1 MRNKIRAFVVTVSIF
16 VAINAAVMAEGN
28 YTVGD
33 ITFSNLKE
41 LPGGFLETKLPV
53 KTGDSY
59 SNKSLSDIYL
69 ALKNLGYVSNVNIYP
84 TIAGEKVNLV
94 IEVDEANGALNLAKQ
109 VESKQDYTQK
119 TEFKVTSVEI
129 TGAKNTSDYISKIP
143 AKVGEY
149 FVPQDV
155 LNGAKA
161 LFETG
166 YFESVDPKVE
176 RKADNTVS
184 INYVVVENPIISKVS
199 VSGQTLYTEEQ
210 LKEALGIKEGEI
222 LNGNLL
228 DPQNNG
234 IIKKYNADGYSLARV
249 ENIKIEKDGALL
261 VSLTEG
267 IVTGIS
273 YSKVNSKKEEER
285 RNPNQTKLRTQN
297 YVFERVQK
305 LHEGQVYNKE
315 NVEGTIRELYRTG
328 LFTSIEPVFKGG
340 ETNPNERTVE
350 FLVEE
355 RPTASINGSI
365 SYGTSVGIVGGI
377 KFSDTNFMGRGQ
389 EATFNVEMSNKGN
402 KTAEIG
408 LFDPWIKGTDRL
420 QGGWSVYWKES
431 KDEDAV
437 GSELMKVRKIGTR
450 LTLGKGLS
458 DKIYVRT
465 ALRFENVREQEAD
478 QDVREKYNLVAVTP
492 SIIYDTRN
500 NSFNP
505 QSGIYSTA
513 SYEYGELI
521 SDPRSYS
528 QVELDLR
535 AYHRTFFKDSNVM
548 AYRAVWGY
556 TGGGTPES
564 LRFSV
569 GGAES
574 IRGYDSGEFD
584 GYNKFHLSI
593 ENRTQVNKFMQIVG
607 FFDIGNAWQTADE
620 TPDRESANQFK
631 DLKKGVGVGVRLN
644 TPVGPLRFDYG
655 WPLDA
660 VTAGEKKESG
670 KFYFSFGQ
678 TF

>member
-1 MRNKIRAFVVTVSIF
+1 MKNKIKAFLLVATLF
-16 VAINAAVMAEGN
+16 VAMNVSVMAEGN
-28 YTVGD
+28 YVIGD

-41 LPGGFLETKLPV
+41 LPSDFLETKLPV

-69 ALKNLGYVSNVNIYP
+69 ALKELGYVSNVNIYP
-84 TIAGEKVNLV
+84 KISEGKVNLV
-94 IEVDEANGALNLAKQ
+94 IEVDEVNGALNLAKQ
-109 VESKQDYTQK
+109 AESKQDYSKK
-119 TEFKVTSVEI
+119 TEFVVTSVEI
-129 TGAKNTSDYISKIP
+129 TGAKNASDYISKIP
-143 AKVGEY
+143 IKVGEY

-155 LNGAKA
+155 INGSKA
-161 LFETG
+161 LFDTG
-166 YFESVDPKVE
+166 YFESVEPKVE
-176 RKADNTVS
+176 RKADNTISV
-184 INYVVVENPIISKVS
+184 NYVVVENPVVSKVEI
-199 VSGQTLYTEEQ
+199 SGQTLYTEEE
-210 LKEALGIKEGEI
+210 LKKALGIKEGEV

-228 DPQNNG
+228 DPQKNG
-234 IIKKYNADGYSLARV
+234 IIKKYNDAGYSLARI
-249 ENIKIEKDGALL
+249 ENINVGKDGKIVLD
-261 VSLTEG
+261 LTEG
-267 IVTGIS
+267 IITEIT
-273 YSKVNSKKEEER
+273 YSKINPKKEGER
-285 RNPNQTKLRTQN
+285 RSPSNSNLRTQN
-297 YVFERVQK
+297 YLFERVQK
-305 LHEGQVYNKE
+305 LQEGQVYNKE
-315 NVEGTIRELYRTG
+315 NIEGTIRELYRTG
-328 LFTSIEPVFKGG
+328 LFTSIEPTIRSVDSDA
-340 ETNPNERTVE
+340 NARVVD

-377 KFSDTNFMGRGQ
+377 KFSDTNFLGKGQ

-402 KTAEIG
+402 KTVEIG

-420 QGGWSVYWKES
+420 QGGWTVYWRES
-431 KDEDAV
+431 KDEDAT
-437 GSELMKVRKIGTR
+437 GSDLMKVRKTGTR
-450 LTLGKGLS
+450 FTLGKGLN

-465 ALRFENVREQEAD
+465 ALRYENVKETEAD
-478 QDVREKYNLVAVTP
+478 NDIRERYNLVAITP
-492 SIIYDTRN
+492 SIIYDSRN

-513 SYEYGELI
+513 SYEFGELI

-535 AYHRTFFKDSNVM
+535 GYHRTFFKDANVM

-556 TGGGTPES
+556 TGKDTPES

-593 ENRTQVNKFMQIVG
+593 ENRTQINKYMQIVG
-607 FFDIGNAWQTADE
+607 FFDMGNAWQTSAKL
-620 TPDRESANQFK
+620 PDRNSANQFK
-631 DLKKGVGVGVRLN
+631 DLKKGVGIGVRLN

-655 WPLDA
+655 WPLDPI
-660 VTAGEKKESG
+660 TPGGEKESG

>member
-16 VAINAAVMAEGN
+16 VAMNAAVMAEGN
-28 YTVGD
+28 YTVGE

-119 TEFKVTSVEI
+119 TEFKVTSIEI

-155 LNGAKA
+155 INGAKA

-340 ETNPNERTVE
+340 ETNPNARTVE

-377 KFSDTNFMGRGQ
+377 KFSDTNFMGKGQ
-389 EATFNVEMSNKGN
+389 EATFNVEVSNKGN

-437 GSELMKVRKIGTR
+437 DSELMKVRKIGTR
-450 LTLGKGLS
+450 LTLGKGLN

-535 AYHRTFFKDSNVM
+535 AYHRTFFKDANVM

-556 TGGGTPES
+556 TGAGTPES

-574 IRGYDSGEFD
+574 IRGYDSGAFD

-607 FFDIGNAWQTADE
+607 FFDMGNAWQTVGAE
-620 TPDRESANQFK
+620 PDRESANQFK

>member
-16 VAINAAVMAEGN
+16 VAMNATVMAEGN

-328 LFTSIEPVFKGG
+328 LFTSIEPIFKGG
-340 ETNPNERTVE
+340 EKDPNARVVE

-389 EATFNVEMSNKGN
+389 EATLMLKCQTKG
-402 KTAEIG
+402 
-408 LFDPWIKGTDRL
+408 IKQQRL
-420 QGGWSVYWKES
+420 GY
-431 KDEDAV
+431 
-437 GSELMKVRKIGTR
+437 
-450 LTLGKGLS
+450 
-458 DKIYVRT
+458 
-465 ALRFENVREQEAD
+465 
-478 QDVREKYNLVAVTP
+478 
-492 SIIYDTRN
+492 
-500 NSFNP
+500 
-505 QSGIYSTA
+505 
-513 SYEYGELI
+513 LI
-521 SDPRSYS
+521 
-528 QVELDLR
+528 
-535 AYHRTFFKDSNVM
+535 H
-548 AYRAVWGY
+548 G
-556 TGGGTPES
+556 
-564 LRFSV
+564 
-569 GGAES
+569 
-574 IRGYDSGEFD
+574 
-584 GYNKFHLSI
+584 
-593 ENRTQVNKFMQIVG
+593 
-607 FFDIGNAWQTADE
+607 
-620 TPDRESANQFK
+620 
-631 DLKKGVGVGVRLN
+631 
-644 TPVGPLRFDYG
+644 
-655 WPLDA
+655 
-660 VTAGEKKESG
+660 
-670 KFYFSFGQ
+670 
-678 TF
+678 

>member
-328 LFTSIEPVFKGG
+328 LFTSIEPIFKGG
-340 ETNPNERTVE
+340 EKDPNSRVVE

-377 KFSDTNFMGRGQ
+377 KFSDTNFMGKGQ
-389 EATFNVEMSNKGN
+389 EATFNVEMSNKGS

>member
-155 LNGAKA
+155 INGAKA

-377 KFSDTNFMGRGQ
+377 KFSDTNFMGKGQ
-389 EATFNVEMSNKGN
+389 EATFNVEMSNKGS

-437 GSELMKVRKIGTR
+437 DSELMKVRKIGTR
-450 LTLGKGLS
+450 LTLGKGLN

-478 QDVREKYNLVAVTP
+478 LDVREKYNLVAVTP

-513 SYEYGELI
+513 SYEFGELLK
-521 SDPRSYS
+521 DPRSYS

-535 AYHRTFFKDSNVM
+535 AYHRTFFKDANVM

-574 IRGYDSGEFD
+574 IRGYDSGAFD

-607 FFDIGNAWQTADE
+607 FFDMGNAWQTAGAE
-620 TPDRESANQFK
+620 PDRESANQFK

-660 VTAGEKKESG
+660 VIAGEKKESG

>member
-16 VAINAAVMAEGN
+16 VAMNAAVMAEGN
-28 YTVGD
+28 YTVGE

-119 TEFKVTSVEI
+119 TEFKVTSIEI

-155 LNGAKA
+155 INGAKA

-377 KFSDTNFMGRGQ
+377 KFSDTNFMGKGQ
-389 EATFNVEMSNKGN
+389 EATFNIEVSNKGN

-437 GSELMKVRKIGTR
+437 DNELMKVRKIGTR
-450 LTLGKGLS
+450 LTLGKGLN

-535 AYHRTFFKDSNVM
+535 AYHRTFFKDANVM

-556 TGGGTPES
+556 TGAGTPES

-574 IRGYDSGEFD
+574 IRGYDSGAFD

-607 FFDIGNAWQTADE
+607 FFDMGNAWQTVGAE
-620 TPDRESANQFK
+620 PDRESANQFK

>member
-16 VAINAAVMAEGN
+16 VAMNAAVMAEGN
-28 YTVGD
+28 YTVGE

-69 ALKNLGYVSNVNIYP
+69 ALKNLGYVSNINIYP

-155 LNGAKA
+155 INGAKA

-249 ENIKIEKDGALL
+249 ENIKIEKDGSLA

-267 IVTGIS
+267 IVTGIT
-273 YSKVNSKKEEER
+273 YSKVNSKKEGER
-285 RNPNQTKLRTQN
+285 RNPNQTKLRTQD

-340 ETNPNERTVE
+340 ETNPNARTVE

-377 KFSDTNFMGRGQ
+377 KFSDTNFMGKGQ
-389 EATFNVEMSNKGN
+389 EATFNVEVSNKGN

-437 GSELMKVRKIGTR
+437 DSELMKVRKIGTR
-450 LTLGKGLS
+450 LTLGKGLN

-535 AYHRTFFKDSNVM
+535 AYHRTFFKDANVM

-556 TGGGTPES
+556 TGAGTPES

-574 IRGYDSGEFD
+574 IRGYDSGAFD

-607 FFDIGNAWQTADE
+607 FFDMGNAWQTVGAE
-620 TPDRESANQFK
+620 PDRESANQFK

>member
-16 VAINAAVMAEGN
+16 VAMNAAVMAEGN
-28 YTVGD
+28 YTVGE

-119 TEFKVTSVEI
+119 TEFKVTSIEI

-155 LNGAKA
+155 INGAKA

-273 YSKVNSKKEEER
+273 YSKVNSKKEGER
-285 RNPNQTKLRTQN
+285 RNPNQTKLRTQD

-340 ETNPNERTVE
+340 ETNPNARTVE

-377 KFSDTNFMGRGQ
+377 KFSDTNFMGKGQ
-389 EATFNVEMSNKGN
+389 EATFNVEVSNKGN

-437 GSELMKVRKIGTR
+437 DNELMKVRKIGTR
-450 LTLGKGLS
+450 LTLGKGLN

-535 AYHRTFFKDSNVM
+535 AYHRTFFKDANVM

-556 TGGGTPES
+556 TGAGTPES

-574 IRGYDSGEFD
+574 IRGYDSGAFD

-607 FFDIGNAWQTADE
+607 FFDMGNAWQTVGAE
-620 TPDRESANQFK
+620 PDRESANQFK

>member
-155 LNGAKA
+155 INGAKA

-249 ENIKIEKDGALL
+249 ENIKIEKDGSLV

-267 IVTGIS
+267 IVTGIT

-377 KFSDTNFMGRGQ
+377 KFSDTNFMGKGQ
-389 EATFNVEMSNKGN
+389 EATFNVEMSNKGS

-437 GSELMKVRKIGTR
+437 DSELMKVRKIGTR
-450 LTLGKGLS
+450 LTLGKGLN

-478 QDVREKYNLVAVTP
+478 LDVREKYNLVAVTP

-513 SYEYGELI
+513 SYEFGELLK
-521 SDPRSYS
+521 DPRSYS

-535 AYHRTFFKDSNVM
+535 AYHRTFFKDANVM

-574 IRGYDSGEFD
+574 IRGYDSGAFD

-607 FFDIGNAWQTADE
+607 FFDMGNAWQTADAK
-620 TPDRESANQFK
+620 PDRESANQFK

-655 WPLDA
+655 WPLDS
-660 VTAGEKKESG
+660 VIAGEKKESG

>member
-340 ETNPNERTVE
+340 ETNPNARTVE

-377 KFSDTNFMGRGQ
+377 KFSDTNFMGKGQ
-389 EATFNVEMSNKGN
+389 EATFNVEVSNKGN

-437 GSELMKVRKIGTR
+437 DSELMKVRKIGTR
-450 LTLGKGLS
+450 LTLGKGLN

-535 AYHRTFFKDSNVM
+535 AYHRTFFKDANVM

-556 TGGGTPES
+556 TGAGTPES

-574 IRGYDSGEFD
+574 IRGYDSGAFD

-607 FFDIGNAWQTADE
+607 FFDMGNAWQTVGAE
-620 TPDRESANQFK
+620 PDRESANQFK

>member
-109 VESKQDYTQK
+109 AESKQDYTQK
-119 TEFKVTSVEI
+119 TEFKVTGVEI
-129 TGAKNTSDYISKIP
+129 TGAKKASDYISKIP
-143 AKVGEY
+143 VKTGEY

-155 LNGAKA
+155 INGAKF

-184 INYVVVENPIISKVS
+184 VNYVVVENPVISKVI
-199 VSGQTLYTEEQ
+199 VTGQTLYTEEQ
-210 LKEALGIKEGEI
+210 LKEALGVKEGEI

-228 DPQNNG
+228 NPENNG
-234 IIKKYNADGYSLARV
+234 IIKKYNVDGYSLARI
-249 ENIKIEKDGALL
+249 ENIKVEKNGTLEI
-261 VSLTEG
+261 SLTEG
-267 IVTGIS
+267 IVTEIS
-273 YSKVNSKKEEER
+273 YSKVNSKKEGER

-328 LFTSIEPVFKGG
+328 LFTSIEPIFKGG
-340 ETNPNERTVE
+340 EKDPNSRVVE

>member
-16 VAINAAVMAEGN
+16 VAMNATVMAEGN

-273 YSKVNSKKEEER
+273 YSKVNSKKEGER

-377 KFSDTNFMGRGQ
+377 KFSDTNFMGKGQ
-389 EATFNVEMSNKGN
+389 EATFNVEMSNKGS

-437 GSELMKVRKIGTR
+437 DSELMKVRKIGTR
-450 LTLGKGLS
+450 LTLGKGLN

-478 QDVREKYNLVAVTP
+478 LDVREKYNLVAVTP

-513 SYEYGELI
+513 SYEFGELLK
-521 SDPRSYS
+521 DPRSYS

-535 AYHRTFFKDSNVM
+535 AYHRTFFKDANVM

-574 IRGYDSGEFD
+574 IRGYD
-584 GYNKFHLSI
+584 
-593 ENRTQVNKFMQIVG
+593 
-607 FFDIGNAWQTADE
+607 
-620 TPDRESANQFK
+620 
-631 DLKKGVGVGVRLN
+631 
-644 TPVGPLRFDYG
+644 
-655 WPLDA
+655 
-660 VTAGEKKESG
+660 
-670 KFYFSFGQ
+670 
-678 TF
+678 

>member
-16 VAINAAVMAEGN
+16 VAMNAAVMAEGN
-28 YTVGD
+28 YTVGE

-155 LNGAKA
+155 INGAKA

-377 KFSDTNFMGRGQ
+377 KFSDTNFMGKGQ
-389 EATFNVEMSNKGN
+389 EATFNVEMSNKGS

-437 GSELMKVRKIGTR
+437 DSELMKVRKIGTR
-450 LTLGKGLS
+450 LTLGKGLN

-478 QDVREKYNLVAVTP
+478 LDVREKYNLVAVTP

-513 SYEYGELI
+513 SYEFGELLK
-521 SDPRSYS
+521 DPRSYS

-535 AYHRTFFKDSNVM
+535 AYHRTFFKDANVM

-574 IRGYDSGEFD
+574 IRGYDSGAFD

-593 ENRTQVNKFMQIVG
+593 ENRTQVNKFMQVVG
-607 FFDIGNAWQTADE
+607 FFDMGNAWQTAGAE
-620 TPDRESANQFK
+620 PDRESANQFK

-655 WPLDA
+655 WPLDS
-660 VTAGEKKESG
+660 VIAGEKKESG

>member
-273 YSKVNSKKEEER
+273 YSKVNSKKEGER

-328 LFTSIEPVFKGG
+328 LFTSIEPIFKGG
-340 ETNPNERTVE
+340 EKDPNARVVE

>member
-16 VAINAAVMAEGN
+16 VAMNATVMAEGN

-273 YSKVNSKKEEER
+273 YSKVNSKKEGER

-328 LFTSIEPVFKGG
+328 LFTSIEPIFKGG
-340 ETNPNERTVE
+340 EKDPNARVVE

>member
-28 YTVGD
+28 YTVGN
-33 ITFSNLKE
+33 ITFSNLEE

-84 TIAGEKVNLV
+84 TISGNRVNLV

-109 VESKQDYTQK
+109 AESKQDYTQK
-119 TEFKVTSVEI
+119 TEFKVTGVEI
-129 TGAKNTSDYISKIP
+129 TGAKNASDYISKIP
-143 AKVGEY
+143 VKTGEY

-155 LNGAKA
+155 INGAKF

-184 INYVVVENPIISKVS
+184 VNYVVVENPVISKVI
-199 VSGQTLYTEEQ
+199 VTGQTLYTEEQ
-210 LKEALGIKEGEI
+210 LKEALGVKEGEI

-228 DPQNNG
+228 NLENNG
-234 IIKKYNADGYSLARV
+234 IIKKYNVDGYSLARI
-249 ENIKIEKDGALL
+249 ENIKVEKNGTLEI
-261 VSLTEG
+261 SLTEG
-267 IVTGIS
+267 IVTEIS
-273 YSKVNSKKEEER
+273 YSKVNSKKEGER

-328 LFTSIEPVFKGG
+328 LFTSIEPIFKGG
-340 ETNPNERTVE
+340 EKDPNARVVE

>member
-210 LKEALGIKEGEI
+210 LKEALGVKEGEI

-228 DPQNNG
+228 NLENNG
-234 IIKKYNADGYSLARV
+234 IIKKYNVDGYSLARI
-249 ENIKIEKDGALL
+249 ENIKVEKNGTLEI
-261 VSLTEG
+261 SLTEG
-267 IVTGIS
+267 IVTEIS
-273 YSKVNSKKEEER
+273 YSKVNSKKEGER

-328 LFTSIEPVFKGG
+328 LFTSIEPIFKGG
-340 ETNPNERTVE
+340 EKDPNARVVE

>member
-119 TEFKVTSVEI
+119 TEFKVTSIEI

-377 KFSDTNFMGRGQ
+377 KFSDTNFMGKGQ
-389 EATFNVEMSNKGN
+389 EATFNVEMSNKGS

-437 GSELMKVRKIGTR
+437 DSELMKVRKIGTR
-450 LTLGKGLS
+450 LTLGKGLN

-478 QDVREKYNLVAVTP
+478 LDVREKYNLVAVTP

-513 SYEYGELI
+513 SYEFGELLK
-521 SDPRSYS
+521 DPRSYS

-535 AYHRTFFKDSNVM
+535 AYHRTFFKDANVM

-574 IRGYDSGEFD
+574 IRGYDSGAFD

-607 FFDIGNAWQTADE
+607 FFDMGNAWQTAGAE
-620 TPDRESANQFK
+620 PDRESANQFK

>member
-16 VAINAAVMAEGN
+16 VAMNAAVMAEGN
-28 YTVGD
+28 YTVGE

-119 TEFKVTSVEI
+119 TEFKVTSIEI

-155 LNGAKA
+155 INGAKA

-249 ENIKIEKDGALL
+249 ENIKIEKDGSLA

-267 IVTGIS
+267 IVTGIT
-273 YSKVNSKKEEER
+273 YSKVNSKKEGER
-285 RNPNQTKLRTQN
+285 RNPNQTKLRTQD

-340 ETNPNERTVE
+340 ETNPNARTVE

-377 KFSDTNFMGRGQ
+377 KFSDTNFMGKGQ
-389 EATFNVEMSNKGN
+389 EATFNVEVSNKGN

-437 GSELMKVRKIGTR
+437 DSELMKVRKIGTR
-450 LTLGKGLS
+450 LTLGKGLN

-535 AYHRTFFKDSNVM
+535 AYHRTFFKDANVM

-556 TGGGTPES
+556 TGAGTPES

-574 IRGYDSGEFD
+574 IRGYDSGAFD

-607 FFDIGNAWQTADE
+607 FFDMGNAWQTVGAE
-620 TPDRESANQFK
+620 PDRESANQFK

>member
-377 KFSDTNFMGRGQ
+377 KFSDTNFMGKGQ
-389 EATFNVEMSNKGN
+389 EATFNVEMSNKGS

-437 GSELMKVRKIGTR
+437 DSELMKVRKIGTR
-450 LTLGKGLS
+450 LTLGKGLN

-478 QDVREKYNLVAVTP
+478 LDVREKYNLVAVTP

-513 SYEYGELI
+513 SYEFGELLK
-521 SDPRSYS
+521 DPRSYS

-535 AYHRTFFKDSNVM
+535 AYHRTFFKDANVM

-574 IRGYDSGEFD
+574 IRGYDSGAFD
-584 GYNKFHLSI
+584 GYNKFHISI
-593 ENRTQVNKFMQIVG
+593 ENKTKGEQ
-607 FFDIGNAWQTADE
+607 
-620 TPDRESANQFK
+620 
-631 DLKKGVGVGVRLN
+631 LK
-644 TPVGPLRFDYG
+644 
-655 WPLDA
+655 
-660 VTAGEKKESG
+660 
-670 KFYFSFGQ
+670 
-678 TF
+678 

>member
-16 VAINAAVMAEGN
+16 VAMNAAVMAEGN
-28 YTVGD
+28 YTVGE

-69 ALKNLGYVSNVNIYP
+69 ALKNLGYVSNINIYP

-119 TEFKVTSVEI
+119 TEFKVTSIEI
-129 TGAKNTSDYISKIP
+129 TGAKNTSDYISRIP

-155 LNGAKA
+155 INGAKA

-249 ENIKIEKDGALL
+249 ENIKIEKDGSLV

-267 IVTGIS
+267 IVTGIT
-273 YSKVNSKKEEER
+273 YSKVNSKKEGER
-285 RNPNQTKLRTQN
+285 RNPNQTKLRTQD

-340 ETNPNERTVE
+340 ETNPNARTVE

-377 KFSDTNFMGRGQ
+377 KFSDTNFMGKGQ
-389 EATFNVEMSNKGN
+389 EATFNIEVSNKGN

-437 GSELMKVRKIGTR
+437 DNELMKVRKIGTR
-450 LTLGKGLS
+450 LTLGKGLN

-535 AYHRTFFKDSNVM
+535 AYHRTFFKDANVM

-556 TGGGTPES
+556 TGAGTPES

-574 IRGYDSGEFD
+574 IRGYDSGAFD

-607 FFDIGNAWQTADE
+607 FFDMGNAWQTVGAE
-620 TPDRESANQFK
+620 PDRESANQFK

>member
-377 KFSDTNFMGRGQ
+377 KFSDTNFMGKGQ
-389 EATFNVEMSNKGN
+389 EATFNVEMSNKGS

-437 GSELMKVRKIGTR
+437 DSELMKVRKIGTR
-450 LTLGKGLS
+450 LTLGKGLN

-478 QDVREKYNLVAVTP
+478 LDVREKYNLVAVTP

-513 SYEYGELI
+513 SYEFGELLK
-521 SDPRSYS
+521 DPRSYS

-535 AYHRTFFKDSNVM
+535 AYHRTFFKDANVM

-574 IRGYDSGEFD
+574 IRGYDSGAFD
-584 GYNKFHLSI
+584 GYNKFHISI

-607 FFDIGNAWQTADE
+607 FFDMGNAWQTAGAE
-620 TPDRESANQFK
+620 PDRESANQFK